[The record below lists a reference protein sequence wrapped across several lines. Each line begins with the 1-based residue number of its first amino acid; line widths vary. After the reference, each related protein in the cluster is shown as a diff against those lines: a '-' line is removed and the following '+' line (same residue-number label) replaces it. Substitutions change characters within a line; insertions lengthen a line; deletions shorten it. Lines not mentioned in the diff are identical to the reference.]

1 MDDLLISVSR
11 QRPDGEVEYVA
22 HSADPAVVE
31 ATLNALE
38 RVLRGPAHRP
48 PLSLTPKTRRPPEQ
62 AAGAGDLHG
71 GQNTAIP
78 T

>member
-31 ATLNALE
+31 ATLDALE
-38 RVLRGPAHRP
+38 RVLRGPERRPLLSLVDREVP
-48 PLSLTPKTRRPPEQ
+48 PLEPND
-62 AAGAGDLHG
+62 G
-71 GQNTAIP
+71 
-78 T
+78 